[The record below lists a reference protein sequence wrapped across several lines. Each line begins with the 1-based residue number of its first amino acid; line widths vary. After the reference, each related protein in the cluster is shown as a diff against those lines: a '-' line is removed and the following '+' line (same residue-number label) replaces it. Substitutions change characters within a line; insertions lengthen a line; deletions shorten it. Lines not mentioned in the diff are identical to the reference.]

1 MNMRTPRSTR
11 TDTLVPY
18 TKLCLSRLLSLS
30 VEYRGQRST
39 GGAGGFPGFTLAV
52 EAAFPDRFVR
62 DASGRLVRVDARPI
76 RIVHDIT
83 ARLNNGLT
91 LMFAPGRKGEG
102 ASAARATN
110 PWRDRQSTRLNSSH

>member
-1 MNMRTPRSTR
+1 MYFFSSRRPHTR
-11 TDTLVPY
+11 CALVTGVQTCALPICATLRPFDP
-18 TKLCLSRLLSLS
+18 RLLSLS

-83 ARLNNGLT
+83 ERLNNGLT
-91 LMFAPGRKGEG
+91 LMLDRK
-102 ASAARATN
+102 
-110 PWRDRQSTRLNSSH
+110 STRLNSSH